1 MRRYVHGMAAAL
13 LVTALAVPAGAQK
26 TTQIHPGKGG
36 SPHVRSEWSID
47 GANIGIEYGRPS
59 LKGRK
64 VGGEVAP
71 YGRPWRTGADEA
83 TTLTT
88 DKPLQFGSLTVPA
101 GTHTL
106 YTLPGEKDWQL
117 IVSKLQKPGQ
127 WGVPYPEG
135 QDLGRV
141 PMKVGQASSPVEQ
154 LTISVDDTAAGG
166 TLRIEWGTVS
176 ATAPFTVG

>member
-1 MRRYVHGMAAAL
+1 MRRYVHGISTAL
-13 LVTALAVPAGAQK
+13 VMTALAVTAHAQK

-36 SPHVRSEWSID
+36 SPHVRTEWTID
-47 GANIGIEYGRPS
+47 GANITIEYGRPF
-59 LKGRK
+59 LKGRSL
-64 VGGEVAP
+64 ESLAP
-71 YGRPWRTGADEA
+71 HGKPWRTGADEA

-88 DKPLQFGSLTVPA
+88 DRPLKFGMLTVAA
-101 GTHTL
+101 GTHTI
-106 YTLPGEKDWQL
+106 YTLPGDKDWQL
-117 IVSKLQKPGQ
+117 IIGKLQKPGQ

-141 PMKVGQASSPVEQ
+141 PMKVSKASAAVEQ

-166 TLRIEWGTVS
+166 ALRVEWGTVS